1 VCALL
6 FLLILHKRTNL
17 NHIKGIILG
26 LSYCLFILST
36 QAQEKIGLVL
46 SGGGASGLA
55 HIGVLK
61 ALEEQGI
68 PIDYIT
74 GTSAGALVG
83 AMYCS
88 GFSPSEIEAY
98 VLSDAFQLMTKGKLE
113 PKQEFLYR
121 KEEENAS
128 MLSLILSKDSIL
140 YKSLPTNAIES
151 AYLDFELFKL
161 LGITG
166 AQHYSNF
173 DSLLVP
179 FRCVASDIVQ
189 KESIMFK
196 SGDLNAAVRA
206 SMTYPF
212 YFNPIRVDG
221 KLLFDGGLY
230 NNFPADVMYNEF
242 MPDILIGSNVSGNAA
257 PPDEDNFLSQ
267 ITNML
272 VSHTAY
278 KLPCQHGIILEPNTQ
293 TSTFEFEAVKQ
304 AIEAGYVTTIKDID
318 AIKQLVTRR
327 ISAEEIQRKRSRFR
341 NQKPVII
348 DSISTNKIKKNNL
361 FFAKN
366 SLLRMNRREQID
378 LKSLEKRYYRLYSSP
393 QIEFIFPT
401 IKKQND
407 SLYALN
413 LNIRKVREF
422 KLNAGGH
429 FSSRSVNTGYIGID
443 YRNIGRIATNLHASS
458 YFGKFYGS
466 GKLQAD
472 VELSSKIPFT
482 VSPYLILNRWD
493 YFRSLATFFED
504 VKPSFLVQYEIYSG
518 VKFKFPIGNTA
529 RSSFD
534 YRSFYLENNYYQ
546 TNSFTNKDTAD
557 ITSFGGNSI
566 SWDFEKNTKNRKQ
579 FASAGNYLKIKA
591 RYILGKE
598 TTIPGST
605 SSIKLIEENEHNWI
619 TLNAEFQTFFLNN
632 QFFHLGIHTQGV
644 FNSQSLFANYTS
656 TLLMMN
662 SYAPTPD
669 VETYFLAEY
678 RSPQHAGVGINVVF
692 TPYKNIDLRVDGYFY
707 QPFIVL
713 LKDDLGLPKYSKPFK
728 GETYIGSVSA
738 IYHSPVG
745 PIRATFNYFPKQ
757 TIPINF
763 QISYGYVLFNERAIR

>member
-1 VCALL
+1 M
-6 FLLILHKRTNL
+6 
-17 NHIKGIILG
+17 
-26 LSYCLFILST
+26 LSL

-61 ALEEQGI
+61 ALEERGI

-83 AMYCS
+83 AMYCA
-88 GFSPSEIEAY
+88 GYSPSEIENY

-121 KEEENAS
+121 KEEDNAS
-128 MLSLILSKDSIL
+128 MLSLVLSKDSML
-140 YKSLPTNAIES
+140 HKSLPTNAIES

-161 LGITG
+161 IGITG
-166 AQHYSNF
+166 AQHGNNF
-173 DSLLVP
+173 DSLFIP

-189 KESIMFK
+189 KETLMFK

-212 YFNPIRVDG
+212 YFNPIRING

-230 NNFPADVMYNEF
+230 NNFPADVMYDEF
-242 MPDILIGSNVSGNAA
+242 LPDILIGSNVSGNAA

-272 VSHTAY
+272 VSHTTY
-278 KLPCQHGIILEPNTQ
+278 ELPCHEGIILEPNTQ
-293 TSTFEFEAVKQ
+293 TSTFEFESVRQ
-304 AIEAGYVTTIKDID
+304 AIEAGYKATMDKID
-318 AIKQLVTRR
+318 AINDLTSRRTHLNELDMKRALFRKQNHV
-327 ISAEEIQRKRSRFR
+327 F
-341 NQKPVII
+341 I
-348 DSISTNKIKKNNL
+348 DSISANKIKKNNL
-361 FFAKN
+361 YFAKN
-366 SLLRMNRREQID
+366 SILRSNRGEKIMVNT
-378 LKSLEKRYYRLYSSP
+378 LEKRYYRLYSAQ

-401 IKKQND
+401 IKHRID
-407 SLYALN
+407 SFYTLN

-429 FSSRSVNTGYIGID
+429 FSSRSVNTGYIAID

-472 VELSSKIPFT
+472 VELSAKIPFT

-504 VKPSFLVQYEIYSG
+504 VKPSFLVQYEMYSG
-518 VKFKFPIGNTA
+518 IKIKFPIGNTA

-546 TNSFTNKDTAD
+546 TNTFNNKDTAD

-566 SWDFEKNTKNRKQ
+566 SWDFEKNTRNRKQ
-579 FASAGNYLKIKA
+579 FASSGNYLKIKA

-605 SSIKLIEENEHNWI
+605 SAIKLVEEKDHDWI
-619 TLNAEFQTFFLNN
+619 TINAEFQTFFLNKA
-632 QFFHLGIHTQGV
+632 FIHLGFHTQGV

-669 VETYFLAEY
+669 VETYFLPEY
-678 RSPQHAGVGINVVF
+678 RSPQHVGFGLNFILS
-692 TPYKNIDLRVDGYFY
+692 PYKNLDLRVDAYFY

-713 LKDDLGLPKYSKPFK
+713 LKNDLGLPTYSKPFK
-728 GETYIGSVSA
+728 GETYIGSLSA

-745 PIRATFNYFPKQ
+745 PIRASLNYFPKQ
-757 TIPINF
+757 TIPLNF